1 MSLAANVW
9 FGFKNHGMAKQLQ
22 QQFAEQ
28 ELGSGQRQTVEMV
41 ANPLAR
47 RQSLGPQSAGRVAGR
62 ADRAAG
68 AGEYSEPPI
77 SSIQTY
83 ESADGANYAPVYAV
97 YAAGATPPS
106 TSTPAAGMPL
116 DSDNYV
122 LDTSALSSALF
133 FWKIDPALL
142 QL

>member
-1 MSLAANVW
+1 
-9 FGFKNHGMAKQLQ
+9 
-22 QQFAEQ
+22 
-28 ELGSGQRQTVEMV
+28 MV

-62 ADRAAG
+62 ADRADRA
-68 AGEYSEPPI
+68 AGEYSEPQI
-77 SSIQTY
+77 NSVQAY

-106 TSTPAAGMPL
+106 TSTSAAGMPL

-122 LDTSALSSALF
+122 LDTSA
-133 FWKIDPALL
+133 
-142 QL
+142 